1 MKGCKPL
8 NRNQVRTV
16 LSKCKNVRDRA
27 LLTLG
32 FCTGFRISELLSVK
46 IKDVANKQGNII
58 EEVSVKACNT
68 KTKQGR
74 TVNLNNMARKALK
87 ELVDVLNSKGITQ
100 DNKLFVSRNHDSQG
114 KIKSITRQ
122 RAWQLIKE
130 LFELCEIYGKVAT
143 HTLRKTFAQEMYVLL
158 KGKLEKIQIALG
170 HKSITSTIAYLSFNQ
185 VDIDNAVMEVMF

>member
-8 NRNQVRTV
+8 NRIQVRTV
-16 LSKCKNVRDRA
+16 LSKCKNILDKA

-46 IKDVANKQGNII
+46 IKDIANKQGIII

-87 ELVDVLNSKGITQ
+87 ELVDMLNSKGITQ
-100 DNKLFVSRNHDSQG
+100 DNKLFVSRNHDNQG

-143 HTLRKTFAQEMYVLL
+143 HTLRKTFAQEMYILL

>member
-58 EEVSVKACNT
+58 GEVSVKACNT

-74 TVNLNNMARKALK
+74 TVNLNAMARKALK
-87 ELVDVLNSKGITQ
+87 ELVDMLNCKGITQ
-100 DNKLFVSRNHDSQG
+100 DNKLFVSRNHDNQG

>member
-1 MKGCKPL
+1 MKGCKAL
-8 NRNQVRTV
+8 NRIQVRLV
-16 LSKCKNVRDRA
+16 LSKCKNVRDKA

-46 IKDVANKQGNII
+46 IKDIANKQGNVISEI
-58 EEVSVKACNT
+58 SVKACNT

-74 TVNLNNMARKALK
+74 TVNLNVMARKALK
-87 ELVDVLNSKGITQ
+87 ELVDMLNIKGITQ
-100 DNKLFVSRNHDSQG
+100 DNKLFISRNHDKQG
-114 KIKSITRQ
+114 NAKSITRQ

-143 HTLRKTFAQEMYVLL
+143 HTLRKTFAKEMYELL
-158 KGKLEKIQIALG
+158 DGKLEKIQIALG

-185 VDIDNAVMEVMF
+185 VDIDNAINGVNY

>member
-58 EEVSVKACNT
+58 GEVSVKACNT

-87 ELVDVLNSKGITQ
+87 ELVDMLNSKGITQ
-100 DNKLFVSRNHDSQG
+100 DNKLFVSRNHDNQG